1 MKTEVYDQPFSFL
14 DHLNDAQRQAVTAP
28 LGVQLIVAGAGSGKT
43 RVITSRIAYLLSHF
57 QVPAQAI
64 VALTFTNRA
73 GNEMKERI
81 KKHLPH
87 TALPFVGTF
96 HSYCVRLL
104 KQYSHLLPF
113 ADFTIIDTE
122 DQRAILKKI
131 MEHYGVDKQS
141 TPAKMQG
148 YISLSKNYLP
158 GSSYN
163 DVPSIPLFQEI
174 AAAYEREK
182 SRSHAYDFDDLML
195 ATLDL
200 LRKHPEVVTHLQK
213 TVRHLLVD
221 EYQDTNQI
229 QHELLK
235 RLAFDASGRMCLES
249 VCAVGD
255 QDQSIYS
262 WRGAQADNMQK
273 FCTDFAPVT
282 TITIDQ
288 NYRSVKPI
296 LDAAN
301 EVIAHNRG
309 RIEKKLW
316 SAKHASGRL
325 ALLYAQSGTQEAHV
339 IAHALQVAHKKVS
352 PNECAI
358 LYRTHHQ
365 SRAIEEALMIAGLPY
380 IIVGGIRFYERKEIK
395 DILAYAKL
403 LINPFDR
410 QSFLRIINVPTRG
423 VGEKCIDIA
432 HTLWETS
439 PEKNCR
445 EVLKDLIQNPEYA
458 LNKVQ
463 RSGLEQLHALLT
475 PTAGTSNLSK
485 ILSDIVSQTEYTTY
499 LKKNYHDQELTHKIE
514 NVQELLSAVRNF
526 EQAHTGATLSDFLEH
541 VMLMQEQTPQEE
553 NHTAEHIKLMTL
565 HGAKGLEFDFV
576 ALCGLEEQLFPSTRA
591 LMSSADMEE
600 ERRLMYVGLTR
611 AREYVLL
618 THSELRTT
626 YGTSTRQEMS
636 RFVHEIPTHLLI
648 KKDCRQDTVYARGTW
663 LAQWLNVA
671 PSISAPPVKTYA
683 APAAKKPTS
692 FNTSGRFNN
701 SLSSPTP
708 SAVRSTQPQA
718 AAPSKRAPWL
728 VRMPV
733 KHPTFGVGLIQEI
746 EARGGDEYFLTISFK
761 SGVKKLSSRF
771 VTRS

>member
-1 MKTEVYDQPFSFL
+1 MKTEAHDQPFSFL

-28 LGVQLIVAGAGSGKT
+28 LGVQLVVAGAGSGKT

-73 GNEMKERI
+73 GSEMKERI
-81 KKHLPH
+81 KKNVPH
-87 TALPFVGTF
+87 SALPFVGTF

-104 KQYSHLLPF
+104 KQFSHLLPF

-122 DQRAILKKI
+122 DQRNILKKI

-158 GSSYN
+158 GSPYN
-163 DVPSIPLFQEI
+163 DIPSIPLFQEI

-182 SRSHAYDFDDLML
+182 NRSHAYDFDDLML
-195 ATLDL
+195 ATLNL
-200 LRKHPEVVTHLQK
+200 LNTHPEVVAHLQK
-213 TVRHLLVD
+213 TIRHLLVD

-235 RLAFDASGRMCLES
+235 RLAFDTSGNMCLES

-273 FCTDFAPVT
+273 FCNDFAPVT

-301 EVIAHNRG
+301 EVISHNRS

-316 SAKHASGRL
+316 SAKHATHRI
-325 ALLYAQSGTQEAHV
+325 ALVYSQSGTQEAHV
-339 IAHALQVAHKKVS
+339 IANALQIAHKKIALS
-352 PNECAI
+352 QCAI

-365 SRAIEEALMIAGLPY
+365 SRTIEEALMIAGLPY
-380 IIVGGIRFYERKEIK
+380 IIVGGIRFYERKEVK

-403 LINPFDR
+403 LVNPFDR
-410 QSFLRIINVPTRG
+410 QSFLRILNVPTRG
-423 VGEKCIDIA
+423 IGEKCVDIT
-432 HTLWETS
+432 HTLWQEH
-439 PEKNCR
+439 PEKNCT
-445 EVLKDLIQNPEYA
+445 EIIGELLSNPEYA

-463 RSGLEQLHALLT
+463 RAGFEQLQALLT
-475 PTAGTSNLSK
+475 PPQAHTNLSK
-485 ILSDIVSQTEYTTY
+485 TLSDIVTQTEYTHY
-499 LKKNYHDQELTHKIE
+499 LKKNYHDQELTNKLD
-514 NVQELLSAVRNF
+514 NVQELLSAIRNF
-526 EQAHTGATLSDFLEH
+526 EQAHTHATLSDFLEH
-541 VMLMQEQTPQEE
+541 VMLMQEQAPSEDGSA
-553 NHTAEHIKLMTL
+553 AEHIKLMTL

-576 ALCGLEEQLFPSTRA
+576 VLCGLEEQLFPSARA
-591 LMSSADMEE
+591 LMSSTDMEE

-636 RFVHEIPTHLLI
+636 RFVHEIPAQLVV
-648 KKDCRQDTVYARGTW
+648 KKDLRQESPYARSSW
-663 LAQWLNVA
+663 LAQWLGVS
-671 PSISAPPVKTYA
+671 PIQSSSPVTTYQA
-683 APAAKKPTS
+683 MPHKKTS
-692 FNTSGRFNN
+692 FNSASTFNTPITSQPAA
-701 SLSSPTP
+701 SASKAPITP
-708 SAVRSTQPQA
+708 I
-718 AAPSKRAPWL
+718 KRAPWL
-728 VRMPV
+728 IRMPV
-733 KHPTFGVGLIQEI
+733 KHATFGVGLIQEV
-746 EARGGDEYFLTISFK
+746 EARGNDEYFLTISFK

>member
-1 MKTEVYDQPFSFL
+1 MKTEAHNQPFSFL

-28 LGVQLIVAGAGSGKT
+28 LGVQLVVAGAGSGKT

-57 QVPAQAI
+57 QVPAHAI

-73 GNEMKERI
+73 GAEMKERI
-81 KKHLPH
+81 KKNVPH
-87 TALPFVGTF
+87 SALPFIGTF

-104 KQYSHLLPF
+104 KQFSHLLPF

-122 DQRAILKKI
+122 DQRAMLKKI
-131 MEHYGVDKQS
+131 MEHFGVDKQS

-158 GSSYN
+158 GSPLN
-163 DVPSIPLFQEI
+163 DIPSIPLFQEI

-195 ATLDL
+195 TTLNL
-200 LRKHPEVVTHLQK
+200 LTKHPEVVAHLQK
-213 TVRHLLVD
+213 TIRHLLVD

-235 RLAFDASGRMCLES
+235 RLAFDAHGRMCLES

-273 FCTDFAPVT
+273 FCADFAPVT

-301 EVIAHNRG
+301 EVISHNRS

-316 SAKHASGRL
+316 SAKNATNRL
-325 ALLYAQSGTQEAHV
+325 ALVYSQSGTQEAQV
-339 IAHALQVAHKKVS
+339 IASALQVAHKKLTL
-352 PNECAI
+352 NQCAI

-380 IIVGGIRFYERKEIK
+380 IIVGGIRFYERKEVK

-403 LINPFDR
+403 LVNPFDR

-423 VGEKCIDIA
+423 IGEKCVDITHA
-432 HTLWETS
+432 LWEAH
-439 PEKNCR
+439 PEMHCR
-445 EVLKDLIQNPEYA
+445 EIITQLLNNSELA

-463 RSGLEQLHALLT
+463 RAGFEQLQALLT
-475 PTAGTSNLSK
+475 PPLAHTNLSK
-485 ILSDIVSQTEYTTY
+485 TLADIVSQTEYCQY
-499 LKKNYHDQELTHKIE
+499 LKKNYHDQELTNKLD

-526 EQAHTGATLSDFLEH
+526 EQTHTDATLSDFLEH
-541 VMLMQEQTPQEE
+541 VMLMQEQTPSEDGKI
-553 NHTAEHIKLMTL
+553 AEHIKLMTL

-576 ALCGLEEQLFPSTRA
+576 ALCGLEEQLFPSARA
-591 LMSSADMEE
+591 LMSSTDMEE

-636 RFVHEIPTHLLI
+636 RFVHEIPGQLLV
-648 KKDCRQDTVYARGTW
+648 KKDTRQESPYARSSW
-663 LAQWLNVA
+663 LAQWLGVTPTHSSPPLTTYSQTAHKKPSSFNISSKFNA
-671 PSISAPPVKTYA
+671 SISP
-683 APAAKKPTS
+683 
-692 FNTSGRFNN
+692 
-701 SLSSPTP
+701 
-708 SAVRSTQPQA
+708 QPQSSNA
-718 AAPSKRAPWL
+718 TQSTPPPAKRAPWL
-728 VRMPV
+728 IRMPV
-733 KHPTFGVGLIQEI
+733 KHATFGVGLIQEV
-746 EARGGDEYFLTISFK
+746 EARGNDEYFLTIAFK
-761 SGVKKLSSRF
+761 AGVKKLSSRF